1 LSQRARLRSQD
12 GFIREAIWIV
22 VILTVIAVVILD
34 GMAVFNAYQSAGDS
48 ATNAAEAARTD
59 YAQTTDVAT
68 AKLAAD
74 EYLAKKGLE
83 MTGFKAVQTTAGTVQ
98 FTVTARATADTY
110 AFHYLASIPPLK
122 DWVERTLHPTRTG
135 NAE

>member
-1 LSQRARLRSQD
+1 LPQRARLRSQD
-12 GFIREAIWIV
+12 GFIREAIWIF

-34 GMAVFNAYQSAGDS
+34 GMAIFNAYQSAGDS
-48 ATNAAEAARTD
+48 ATNAADAARTD
-59 YAQTTDVAT
+59 YAQTTNAAD

-83 MTGFKAVQTTAGTVQ
+83 MKGFKAVQTPDGTVQ

-135 NAE
+135 NAQ

>member
-22 VILTVIAVVILD
+22 VILSVIAVVVLD

-48 ATNAAEAARTD
+48 ATNAAEAARTN
-59 YAQTTDVAT
+59 YAETVNVAA

-83 MTGFKAVQTTAGTVQ
+83 MKGFKAVQTPDGTVK

-110 AFHYLASIPPLK
+110 AFHYLGSIPPLK

>member
-1 LSQRARLRSQD
+1 MSQRARLRSQD

-22 VILTVIAVVILD
+22 VILSILAVAILD
-34 GMAVFNAYQSAGDS
+34 GMAIFNAYQSAGDS
-48 ATNAAEAARTD
+48 ATNAAGEARTN
-59 YAQTTDVAT
+59 YAQTTDVAA

-83 MTGFKAVQTTAGTVQ
+83 MKGFKAAQTSDGTVL

-110 AFHYLASIPPLK
+110 AFHYLGSIPPLK

>member
-22 VILTVIAVVILD
+22 VILAVIAVVILD
-34 GMAVFNAYQSAGDS
+34 GMSVFNAYQSAGDS
-48 ATNAAEAARTD
+48 ATNAAEEARTN
-59 YAQTTDVAT
+59 YAQTIDVAA

-83 MTGFKAVQTTAGTVQ
+83 MKGFKAAQTTDGAVQ

-122 DWVERTLHPTRTG
+122 DWVERTIHPTRTG
-135 NAE
+135 DTQ